1 MSLPPEEPDD
11 GPAGSWTVRP
21 FLGRVPQPTG
31 ADAPAG
37 PAGATDA
44 GRDDGAEVRPFV
56 LTRGRVVTE
65 EDLAVEAQVVR
76 TRRGGDAVD
85 TLAFEYRDIVELCG
99 EPLAVAEIAATLRL
113 QLGVARVLVQDL
125 TNQGMVT
132 TFEPEV
138 GLTDDVDTIMRVIHG
153 LRQLS

>member
-1 MSLPPEEPDD
+1 MSLPPEGPDD
-11 GPAGSWTVRP
+11 GGTGSWTVRP
-21 FLGRVPQPTG
+21 FLGRAPQPAG
-31 ADAPAG
+31 AGAPAD
-37 PAGATDA
+37 ATDA
-44 GRDDGAEVRPFV
+44 GPDDGAEVRPFV

-85 TLAFEYRDIVELCG
+85 TLSFEYRDIVELCG

>member
-11 GPAGSWTVRP
+11 GVGSWPVRP
-21 FLGRVPQPTG
+21 FLERAPQ
-31 ADAPAG
+31 
-37 PAGATDA
+37 PAGAGAPADA
-44 GRDDGAEVRPFV
+44 ADGVSDDGAEVRPFV

-85 TLAFEYRDIVELCG
+85 TLAFEYRDIVELCA